1 VTLIIKIE
9 SLLLNLWLDIQT
21 MQKKVLIQPLFRTMF
36 KTGIF
41 PYLISV
47 FFIALTT
54 LLCYPLAEKE
64 SYHLVSYILLFV
76 VFIMAT
82 FMRLGPVLLA
92 AGVSSLIWN
101 FYFIPPHQ
109 TLHIEKPEDI
119 LMFALFFS
127 IALLNGVLTTRVR
140 RQEELAREREERT
153 NSLFQLTKELSK
165 AGSIDEVL
173 AIAIQEIKNQFSVNT
188 FFILQD
194 GNNILYSTGRL
205 QKEKKLNSTEYNIAE
220 WSFKNGSEAGAFTDK
235 MNSGEYTFYPLP
247 GTKLVPGVLAVKLDR
262 KFPEEKKT
270 FWRTFITQISNSLER
285 EFLAEVATKA
295 RFLDESDR
303 LYKTLFRSI
312 SHEFRIPVATIMGAS
327 ETLLNSSH
335 PMNIQSALF
344 SEIFSASLRLNRLI
358 ENLLNMSRLE
368 SGLLSVR
375 LDWCDINDVF
385 NKVAEDLKDDL
396 KPFSL
401 LVSIPENMPL
411 VKIDFGLM
419 EQILYNLIFNSTQ
432 YSPVA
437 SEIKLISAHENNE
450 LTITVEDKGP
460 GFPESEL
467 KNVFSKFFRVDG
479 RKTGGLGLGLSIV
492 KGFVEAHN
500 GKITV
505 ENIARG
511 GSVFTIKIPSANPDI
526 NNLLLESE

>member
-1 VTLIIKIE
+1 
-9 SLLLNLWLDIQT
+9 
-21 MQKKVLIQPLFRTMF
+21 
-36 KTGIF
+36 
-41 PYLISV
+41 
-47 FFIALTT
+47 
-54 LLCYPLAEKE
+54 
-64 SYHLVSYILLFV
+64 
-76 VFIMAT
+76 
-82 FMRLGPVLLA
+82 
-92 AGVSSLIWN
+92 
-101 FYFIPPHQ
+101 
-109 TLHIEKPEDI
+109 
-119 LMFALFFS
+119 
-127 IALLNGVLTTRVR
+127 
-140 RQEELAREREERT
+140 
-153 NSLFQLTKELSK
+153 
-165 AGSIDEVL
+165 
-173 AIAIQEIKNQFSVNT
+173 
-188 FFILQD
+188 
-194 GNNILYSTGRL
+194 
-205 QKEKKLNSTEYNIAE
+205 
-220 WSFKNGSEAGAFTDK
+220 
-235 MNSGEYTFYPLP
+235 
-247 GTKLVPGVLAVKLDR
+247 
-262 KFPEEKKT
+262 
-270 FWRTFITQISNSLER
+270 
-285 EFLAEVATKA
+285 
-295 RFLDESDR
+295 
-303 LYKTLFRSI
+303 
-312 SHEFRIPVATIMGAS
+312 MGAS

-526 NNLLLESE
+526 NDLLLESE